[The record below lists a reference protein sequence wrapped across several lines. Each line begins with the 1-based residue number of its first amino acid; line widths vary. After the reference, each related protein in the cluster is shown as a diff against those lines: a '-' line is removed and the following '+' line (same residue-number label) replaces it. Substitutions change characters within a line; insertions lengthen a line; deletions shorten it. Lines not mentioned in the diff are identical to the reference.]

1 MTVPLLGLPSRCT
14 LFYHRSDTRPSN
26 CYCFD
31 MWVRTV
37 HCVVVLFRTVACIRL
52 PWIVWVQGPPVGS
65 RLLSRKRW
73 IFGSCLGWPQWEVDW
88 DKGLE
93 IWSLVSILGMSLDLN
108 MWVFR
113 ALQKKIGPKKWSR
126 SVH

>member
-1 MTVPLLGLPSRCT
+1 
-14 LFYHRSDTRPSN
+14 
-26 CYCFD
+26 

-37 HCVVVLFRTVACIRL
+37 HCLVVLFRTVACIRS
-52 PWIVWVQGPPVGS
+52 PWIVWVQVPPVGS

-73 IFGSCLGWPQWEVDW
+73 IFGSCLGWPLWEVDW

-93 IWSLVSILGMSLDLN
+93 IWSLVSILCRSLDLN

-113 ALQKKIGPKKWSR
+113 ALGKKIGPKKMFKIFILIDNTTVFLPFFAVLKDR
-126 SVH
+126 N

>member
-1 MTVPLLGLPSRCT
+1 M
-14 LFYHRSDTRPSN
+14 
-26 CYCFD
+26 
-31 MWVRTV
+31 
-37 HCVVVLFRTVACIRL
+37 
-52 PWIVWVQGPPVGS
+52 GS

-113 ALQKKIGPKKWSR
+113 ALRKKIGPKNGQDLYTKHHLVSSAMFHFKDYKR
-126 SVH
+126 KK